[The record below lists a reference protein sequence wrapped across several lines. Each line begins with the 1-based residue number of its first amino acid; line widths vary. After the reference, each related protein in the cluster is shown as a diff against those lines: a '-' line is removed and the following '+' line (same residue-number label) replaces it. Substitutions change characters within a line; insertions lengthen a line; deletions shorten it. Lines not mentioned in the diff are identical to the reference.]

1 MPVWFILL
9 LPLLFVAGMSL
20 VDTTDGV
27 AMLGAYGWAYV
38 RPVRKLYY
46 NMNITLI
53 SVLIALFIGG
63 VEVLQVISSET
74 GMSGGLLGWANRL
87 PLVNLGYYIIG
98 IFIASWA
105 VSVLIYKLR
114 GIDRLDHD
122 LPGAPTSRPVNAG
135 E

>member
-1 MPVWFILL
+1 
-9 LPLLFVAGMSL
+9 
-20 VDTTDGV
+20 
-27 AMLGAYGWAYV
+27 
-38 RPVRKLYY
+38 
-46 NMNITLI
+46 
-53 SVLIALFIGG
+53 
-63 VEVLQVISSET
+63 
-74 GMSGGLLGWANRL
+74 
-87 PLVNLGYYIIG
+87 LVNLGYYIIG